1 MNVTYSETAD
11 ALYFRLKPNVSPTHG
26 EEIDSGTIVDLDDN
40 GEVVGIEVL
49 SPARD
54 WPLEEIAER
63 FPLSMSDHLLLRTY
77 HGRNENTPFLHL
89 PRQSSRRVLASSG
102 SR

>member
-11 ALYFRLKPNVSPTHG
+11 ALYFRLKEGVAPTHG
-26 EEIDSGTIVDLDDN
+26 EEIDFGIIVDLDDS

-49 SPARD
+49 GPARD
-54 WPLEEIAER
+54 WPLDEIAER
-63 FPLSMSDHLLLRTY
+63 FQLGMADHLFLAAY
-77 HGRNENTPFLHL
+77 HGRQQNRPFAYL
-89 PRQSSRRVLASSG
+89 PRGSTRRVTTSSG

>member
-11 ALYFRLKPNVSPTHG
+11 ALYIRLKPGVAPTHG
-26 EEIDSGTIVDLDDN
+26 EEIDPGTIVDLDDN

-63 FPLSMSDHLLLRTY
+63 FPLSMLDHLLLQTY
-77 HGRNENTPFLHL
+77 HGRTESSPFAHL
-89 PRQSSRRVLASSG
+89 PRRPGRSVAASAG